1 MAGLLTRPGH
11 RAFPVLHQWQKFDV
25 RFCGLTAAGTV
36 PDFYRVPFSF
46 GRRKPPETIS
56 RLQNYLYYI
65 SIPNNITYQFQIIH
79 NIYNKTHKA

>member
-25 RFCGLTAAGTV
+25 RFCGLTAAVLSRIFTG
-36 PDFYRVPFSF
+36 FPFHSEDVNLP
-46 GRRKPPETIS
+46 KPFLDCKII
-56 RLQNYLYYI
+56 Y
-65 SIPNNITYQFQIIH
+65 ITYQFQIIH

>member
-36 PDFYRVPFSF
+36 SDFYRVPFSF
-46 GRRKPPETIS
+46 GRRKPPETIF
-56 RLQNYLYYI
+56 RLQN
-65 SIPNNITYQFQIIH
+65 IIAKF
-79 NIYNKTHKA
+79 ICTDCKIQMCIFS

>member
-56 RLQNYLYYI
+56 RLQNYLYYYGHEI
-65 SIPNNITYQFQIIH
+65 EMYTVEQGEKRDKRQ
-79 NIYNKTHKA
+79 